1 MAFASS
7 MEWMG
12 ERVGKKVE
20 ELQDALKNKRLELC
34 PWEEFGIECEKAAT
48 YAQLW
53 INPCQG
59 WNQIQ
64 WSVDYFARKCHGTAF
79 VANIWPQ
86 TMAGLAHDALSNYEK
101 SKMKAPPFGSYQMET
116 WQHAENAVA
125 AVDRSKDVTWVND
138 ELVQVSLKLLEDP
151 DWEQVSGEDG
161 ISVWRKYLSPNLMI
175 ADRKVDRASKFAV
188 VKARAIIDAPVSQ
201 VYDLFTDNSRVHEY
215 NEYCKEV
222 TDLAWLDPATKV
234 TQSLTGRPWSR
245 EFVTRVHY
253 RDMGEGVKLVVN
265 RAEDHPAAVTNAGY
279 TRMEMPL
286 SANLMRPLASDPS
299 KTEFTLITHIDPGG
313 FAATQFGAMV
323 TNRLSTESPRT
334 FLAALGKAVVKL
346 NAPPAEVA
354 QRRRGLGKNL
364 QRVTIGAALAAASLL
379 KVAASSAS
387 HARFTRH
394 SANPAG
400 NVDGAA
406 MFEPEALWQ
415 PDDASRPVPASMAP
429 SPPA

>member
-1 MAFASS
+1 
-7 MEWMG
+7 
-12 ERVGKKVE
+12 
-20 ELQDALKNKRLELC
+20 
-34 PWEEFGIECEKAAT
+34 
-48 YAQLW
+48 
-53 INPCQG
+53 
-59 WNQIQ
+59 
-64 WSVDYFARKCHGTAF
+64 
-79 VANIWPQ
+79 
-86 TMAGLAHDALSNYEK
+86 
-101 SKMKAPPFGSYQMET
+101 
-116 WQHAENAVA
+116 
-125 AVDRSKDVTWVND
+125 
-138 ELVQVSLKLLEDP
+138 
-151 DWEQVSGEDG
+151 
-161 ISVWRKYLSPNLMI
+161 
-175 ADRKVDRASKFAV
+175 
-188 VKARAIIDAPVSQ
+188 
-201 VYDLFTDNSRVHEY
+201 
-215 NEYCKEV
+215 
-222 TDLAWLDPATKV
+222 
-234 TQSLTGRPWSR
+234 
-245 EFVTRVHY
+245 
-253 RDMGEGVKLVVN
+253 
-265 RAEDHPAAVTNAGY
+265 
-279 TRMEMPL
+279 MEMPL

-346 NAPPAEVA
+346 NAPPAEYVKLNA
-354 QRRRGLGKNL
+354 PPAEVSQRTRGLGKNL

>member
-1 MAFASS
+1 MNPGGEGSSLAPALGIGTGEALAAAAAVASVCPADALGGWAELGHVPAHRALAGPSEGARRPAHAERGASRGGMAFASS

-138 ELVQVSLKLLEDP
+138 ELVQDADWKQDP

-222 TDLAWLDPATKV
+222 TDLAWLDPATKEP
-234 TQSLTGRPWSR
+234 G
-245 EFVTRVHY
+245 TR
-253 RDMGEGVKLVVN
+253 N
-265 RAEDHPAAVTNAGY
+265 
-279 TRMEMPL
+279 
-286 SANLMRPLASDPS
+286 
-299 KTEFTLITHIDPGG
+299 
-313 FAATQFGAMV
+313 
-323 TNRLSTESPRT
+323 
-334 FLAALGKAVVKL
+334 
-346 NAPPAEVA
+346 
-354 QRRRGLGKNL
+354 
-364 QRVTIGAALAAASLL
+364 
-379 KVAASSAS
+379 
-387 HARFTRH
+387 
-394 SANPAG
+394 
-400 NVDGAA
+400 
-406 MFEPEALWQ
+406 
-415 PDDASRPVPASMAP
+415 
-429 SPPA
+429 